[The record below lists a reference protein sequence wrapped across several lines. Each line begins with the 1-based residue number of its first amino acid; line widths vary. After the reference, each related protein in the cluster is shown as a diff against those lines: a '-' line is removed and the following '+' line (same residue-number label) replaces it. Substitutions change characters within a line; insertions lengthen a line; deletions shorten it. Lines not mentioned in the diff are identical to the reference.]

1 MCMKKI
7 VDLPHNKK
15 MIAVVGA
22 TSAFFIILAV
32 VIFCC
37 VSGGSPEKVATKYAD
52 NMNNGNASKAISYL
66 AVDYEDCINDAL
78 SDENV
83 NEIVKQNG
91 SGKEYTAKDYFAEIG
106 TAFGNPS
113 AKNFDDVYKAFLN
126 SYSQQYKGNLKNFE
140 IVDSTDI
147 STDSDE
153 VKSAVEG
160 SQRLVKAFYTEKLD
174 TTKYFNS
181 SKVKKAVKLNVRYV
195 KNEKV
200 QNSVWIVVKMGTSW
214 KILSV
219 N

>member
-1 MCMKKI
+1 
-7 VDLPHNKK
+7 

-113 AKNFDDVYKAFLN
+113 AKNSDDVYKAFLN

-181 SKVKKAVKLNVRYV
+181 SKVKKRLNSMCVTLKTKRC
-195 KNEKV
+195 
-200 QNSVWIVVKMGTSW
+200 
-214 KILSV
+214 KIPFGLLLKWAQAGKSFQ
-219 N
+219 

>member
-91 SGKEYTAKDYFAEIG
+91 SGKEYTAKDYFVEIG

-113 AKNFDDVYKAFLN
+113 
-126 SYSQQYKGNLKNFE
+126 
-140 IVDSTDI
+140 DI

>member
-1 MCMKKI
+1 MKKI

-91 SGKEYTAKDYFAEIG
+91 SGKEYTAK
-106 TAFGNPS
+106 
-113 AKNFDDVYKAFLN
+113 
-126 SYSQQYKGNLKNFE
+126 
-140 IVDSTDI
+140 
-147 STDSDE
+147 
-153 VKSAVEG
+153 
-160 SQRLVKAFYTEKLD
+160 
-174 TTKYFNS
+174 
-181 SKVKKAVKLNVRYV
+181 
-195 KNEKV
+195 
-200 QNSVWIVVKMGTSW
+200 
-214 KILSV
+214 
-219 N
+219 

>member
-113 AKNFDDVYKAFLN
+113 AKNSDDVYKAFLN

-160 SQRLVKAFYTEKLD
+160 SQRRFIPKNLIQLSILIRLRSKKRLNSMCVTLK
-174 TTKYFNS
+174 TK
-181 SKVKKAVKLNVRYV
+181 RC
-195 KNEKV
+195 
-200 QNSVWIVVKMGTSW
+200 
-214 KILSV
+214 KIPFGLLLKWAQAGKSFQ
-219 N
+219 

>member
-1 MCMKKI
+1 MKKI

-37 VSGGSPEKVATKYAD
+37 VSGGSPEKPVGTVCFGFY
-52 NMNNGNASKAISYL
+52 
-66 AVDYEDCINDAL
+66 L

-113 AKNFDDVYKAFLN
+113 AKNSDDVYKAFLN